1 MNVAPA
7 GATSAPRRTQR
18 APSAVP
24 PPAGTAPPHPHPLP
38 PDIEGTDPEGD
49 PVGGPQRD
57 AAPAPGDTSAAR
69 SLAARLIARWFHD
82 PVQFAW
88 DAFGVRL
95 WRRQRQILRAAAR
108 EYAHGKTFR
117 IAVRSGH
124 KCGKSMVIAVLAL
137 WWATTRARARVVMTA
152 PSARQIRSILW
163 REIQTLFRRARFR
176 LAALGGLGGR
186 LYEVPDAGLQFD
198 DQSEVVGFS
207 TNQPER
213 MAGTSG
219 ENLLYLIDEASGVD
233 RRIWE
238 AIEGNRAGE
247 ASVCMF
253 SNPTQTSGYFY
264 DAFHENAGLWIRFH
278 ISSEETPN
286 FRANRKVIPGL
297 AQRSWVEEK
306 QREWGPDWENDPRYQ
321 VRVRGEFPRSSNNQ
335 VISLDDVHA
344 AKFRYFRFAAR
355 VLGRTKYLPNPDDW
369 PKIIRTKGDLERV
382 RAVYHD
388 HHEPLQIGVD
398 PAWYGNDLSV
408 IFLRRGERMFAPLVL
423 QRVNGEVVAERV
435 RDAVLAFRRRNE
447 KPRVL
452 IDMIGI
458 GVEAYGYL
466 RKMRDILVLIG
477 VNTSIPSTED
487 NEYKNLRT
495 EIAFS
500 TKKWLRGGDAMANGK
515 RRPPGMF
522 EPAAVLEAELVAP
535 LYSFVGSTGEVE
547 VEPKKLVKQRLG
559 RSPDF
564 GDAFGLAAFEGAI
577 RHRRILP
584 LPTFKHP
591 SSGLRFG
598 QLTGKGF
605 G

>member
-7 GATSAPRRTQR
+7 GATPPRTPR

-24 PPAGTAPPHPHPLP
+24 PPAGSAPPNPSPVD
-38 PDIEGTDPEGD
+38 PDIEGTDPEGEA
-49 PVGGPQRD
+49 VAGPQPH
-57 AAPAPGDTSAAR
+57 AAPAPGVTDEAR
-69 SLAARLIARWFHD
+69 RLAARLIARWFHD

-108 EYAHGKTFR
+108 ENAHGKTFR

-137 WWATTRARARVVMTA
+137 WWATTRSRARVVMTA

-213 MAGTSG
+213 MAGISG

-321 VRVRGEFPRSSNNQ
+321 VRVRGEFPRSSSNQ
-335 VISLDDVHA
+335 VISLDEVHA
-344 AKFRYFRFAAR
+344 AKRRYFTFAAR
-355 VLGRTKYLPNPDDW
+355 VLGRAQYVTNPDDW
-369 PKIIRTKGDLERV
+369 FKIIRTKSDLERV
-382 RAVYHD
+382 RAVYHN
-388 HHEPLQIGVD
+388 HPEPLQIGVD

-408 IFLRRGERMFAPLVL
+408 IFLRRGERMFAPIVL
-423 QRVNGEVVAERV
+423 QRANGETVAERV
-435 RDAVLAFRRRNE
+435 AQAIVAFRRRNE

-466 RKMRDILVLIG
+466 RKMRDILVLVG
-477 VNTSIPSTED
+477 VNSSIPSTEE
-487 NEYKNLRT
+487 NQYKNLRT

-500 TKKWLRGGDAMANGK
+500 TKKWLNGGGVGANGK
-515 RRPPGMF
+515 RRLPGMF
-522 EPAAVLEAELVAP
+522 EPAAILEAELVAT
-535 LYSFVGSTGEVE
+535 LFSFVATTGDVE
-547 VEPKKLVKQRLG
+547 VESKKLVKQRLG

-564 GDAFGLAAFEGAI
+564 GDAFGLAAFEGVI

-584 LPTFKHP
+584 LPVFKSP

>member
-1 MNVAPA
+1 MNVVPA
-7 GATSAPRRTQR
+7 GAGTKTRSARP
-18 APSAVP
+18 PSAVTP
-24 PPAGTAPPHPHPLP
+24 SADTAPPNPDPIA
-38 PDIEGTDPEGD
+38 PDIEGSDPEGKPIAANAPHVAD
-49 PVGGPQRD
+49 PNGVNEE
-57 AAPAPGDTSAAR
+57 AR
-69 SLAARLIARWFHD
+69 RLAARLIARWFHD

-95 WRRQRQILRAAAR
+95 WRRQRQILRTAAR
-108 EYAHGKTFR
+108 ENAHGKTFR

-137 WWATTRARARVVMTA
+137 WWATTRRRARVVMTA

-163 REIQTLFRRARFR
+163 REIQMLFRRARVR

-238 AIEGNRAGE
+238 AIEGNRAGG

-286 FRANRKVIPGL
+286 YRANKEVIPGL
-297 AQRSWVEEK
+297 ALRSWIDERQK
-306 QREWGPDWENDPRYQ
+306 EWGPDWENDPRYQ
-321 VRVRGEFPRSSNNQ
+321 VRVLGEFPRSSSNQ
-335 VISLDDVHA
+335 VISLDEVHA
-344 AKFRYFRFAAR
+344 AKGRYFAFAAR
-355 VLGRTKYLPNPDDW
+355 VLGRTQYVTNPDDW
-369 PKIIRTKGDLERV
+369 FRIIRSKADLARV
-382 RAVYHD
+382 RAVYHQ
-388 HHEPLQIGVD
+388 HPAPLQIGVD

-408 IFLRRGERMFAPLVL
+408 IYLRRGERMFAPLVL
-423 QRVNGEVVAERV
+423 QHADGEAVANRV
-435 RDAVLAFRRRNE
+435 RDAVLAFRRGNE

-452 IDMIGI
+452 IDQIGV

-466 RKMRDILVLIG
+466 RKMRDILVLVG
-477 VNTSIPSTED
+477 VNTSIPSTEE
-487 NEYKNLRT
+487 NEYRNLRS
-495 EIAFS
+495 EIAFH
-500 TKKWLRGGDAMANGK
+500 TKKWLRGGDVLSNGE
-515 RRPPGMF
+515 RRPAGMF
-522 EPAAVLEAELVAP
+522 EPAAVLEADLVAP
-535 LYSFVGSTGEVE
+535 LFSFASATGAIE

-564 GDAFGLAAFEGAI
+564 GDAFGLAAFEGAM

-584 LPTFKHP
+584 LPAFKSP